1 MDFAILKCLFPPFSL
16 FTALPFLSSSNER
29 PCSDD
34 RQGIL
39 GDGSRILLVKNL
51 PYSTRENE
59 VHNLFAQALGSA
71 ETTRASIERVVLPPS
86 RAVCV
91 VVFKLSQ
98 DARTV
103 FKKLAYRR
111 FKQSPLYLQFLP
123 NEVIHKYSQANS

>member
-1 MDFAILKCLFPPFSL
+1 MHGLCCRLHHAAPSIRL
-16 FTALPFLSSSNER
+16 ER
-29 PCSDD
+29 T

-39 GDGSRILLVKNL
+39 GDGSRVLLVKNL

-59 VHNLFAQALGSA
+59 IESLFCQALGSTDSA
-71 ETTRASIERVVLPPS
+71 KASIERIVLPPS
-86 RAVCV
+86 RAICV

-111 FKQSPLYLQFLP
+111 FKQAPLYLQFLP
-123 NEVIHKYSQANS
+123 NEVIGEGEKRSRKSGSE